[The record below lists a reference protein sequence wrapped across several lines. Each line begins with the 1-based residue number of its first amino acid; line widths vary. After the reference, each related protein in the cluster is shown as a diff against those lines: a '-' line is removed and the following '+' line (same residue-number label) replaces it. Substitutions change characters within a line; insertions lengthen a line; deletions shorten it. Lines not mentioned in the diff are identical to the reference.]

1 MKEAIG
7 AMARRRRGQG
17 KRQSL
22 NEHEA
27 RIVHA
32 DMWAKS
38 VARIGTEVAKWSGIG
53 FCAYRASLVLMDWSG
68 KTTAADVTLA
78 FAPREV
84 SGGVLLLSVS
94 VAVVA
99 LIYGRSQSRL
109 RRDTIRHLESRMK
122 HLERMVDPHRSS
134 SGLTPSG
141 GTPEEGRS

>member
-1 MKEAIG
+1 MREAIG
-7 AMARRRRGQG
+7 AVAQRRRGGG

-27 RIVHA
+27 RVVHA
-32 DMWAKS
+32 DMWAES
-38 VARIGTEVAKWSGIG
+38 VARIGTEIAKWSGIG

-78 FAPREV
+78 FTPRGV
-84 SGGVLLLSVS
+84 SGVVLILSVL
-94 VAVVA
+94 VAITA
-99 LIYGRSQSRL
+99 FLYGKYQSRL
-109 RRDTIRHLESRMK
+109 RRDTVLHLESRVK
-122 HLERMVDPHRSS
+122 HLERTVDPRRSS